1 MNDATRIPD
10 CVGELPGRPFALPYN
25 ATMKVVIVIAFVL
38 ILASLGSALVFLV
51 RDRGRTR
58 NVVRAL
64 SLRVGFSIAL
74 FLLILLAHYLGWI
87 ESTGLR
93 VGP

>member
-1 MNDATRIPD
+1 
-10 CVGELPGRPFALPYN
+10 
-25 ATMKVVIVIAFVL
+25 MKIVILIAFVL
-38 ILASLGSALVFLV
+38 IIGSMASAMVFLI

-64 SLRVGFSIAL
+64 SLRVGFSIAI
-74 FLLILLAHYLGWI
+74 FLLILFGNYMGWI
-87 ESTGLR
+87 QSTGLP